1 MRVLFFLMFSTFVR
15 ADTWNGWAELVAKLE
30 ADGIKKETLVEL
42 YKNQDFPKFFQV
54 PFRIAPVE
62 SYSLYGPFTNLN
74 RLVRAREFM
83 ILHKDTLKAAGSALH
98 VEPEIITAIL
108 YVETD
113 LGRNLGQELVLNRL
127 SRIANIGTE
136 ENIAWN
142 YKRLKQQDSSVTFE
156 QVKERASY
164 LTTTFYPEVKTLIEL
179 HENGDLDVT
188 SLKGS
193 IAGAFGISQFLP
205 RSFKNFAL
213 DGNKN
218 GTTSLFEVEDAI
230 WSVANYFKAHG
241 WSHGITYSE
250 KRKVIWAYNKSE
262 AYIDTILKVATI
274 LRHS

>member
-1 MRVLFFLMFSTFVR
+1 MLVFLTLVK
-15 ADTWNGWAELVAKLE
+15 ADSWNGWDELVAKLE
-30 ADGIKKETLVEL
+30 ADGIKKETLLEL
-42 YKNQDFPKFFQV
+42 YKNENFPKFFQV
-54 PFRIAPVE
+54 PFRIAHVE

-83 ILHKDTLKAAGSALH
+83 ILHKETLKEAASALD

-127 SRIANIGTE
+127 SRIANIGTD
-136 ENIAWN
+136 ENVTWN
-142 YKRLKQQDSSVTFE
+142 YRRLKQQDSSVTLE

-179 HENGDLDVT
+179 HESGELDVAL
-188 SLKGS
+188 LKGS

-218 GTTSLFEVEDAI
+218 GTTSLFEIEDAI

-241 WSHGITYSE
+241 WRHGISYSE

-274 LRHS
+274 LKHS

>member
-1 MRVLFFLMFSTFVR
+1 LKFLLTLVFLTLAK
-15 ADTWNGWAELVAKLE
+15 ADSWNGWDELIAKLE
-30 ADGIKKETLVEL
+30 ADGIKKETLSEL
-42 YKNQDFPKFFQV
+42 YKNSNFPKFFQV
-54 PFRIAPVE
+54 TFRLAPVE
-62 SYSLYGPFTNLN
+62 SYSIYGPFTNLN

-83 ILHKDTLKAAGSALH
+83 ILHKGTLKEASSALD

-136 ENIAWN
+136 ENINWN
-142 YKRLKQQDSSVTFE
+142 YKRLRQQDHSVTLE
-156 QVKERASY
+156 QVQERANY

-179 HENGDLDVT
+179 HEKGELDAT

-218 GTTSLFEVEDAI
+218 GTVSLFEIEDAI

-241 WSHGITYSE
+241 WSHGISYPE

-274 LRHS
+274 LKHS